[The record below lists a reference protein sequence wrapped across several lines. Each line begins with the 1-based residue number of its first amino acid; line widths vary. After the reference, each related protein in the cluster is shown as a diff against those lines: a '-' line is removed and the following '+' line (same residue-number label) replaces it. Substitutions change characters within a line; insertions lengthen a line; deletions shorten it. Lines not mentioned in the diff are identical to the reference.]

1 MTPVTDVLRRE
12 HYLFSR
18 LLDGLEVLIRDRRV
32 HDSADR
38 GLAGELLRFFA
49 QRVDGLHQDKEERV
63 LFPRLLARSI
73 RYRVPVLSYLSQQH
87 RRDRRLLGQMVAN
100 LPVLGDW
107 NILDTDPFVT
117 QASVYLRF
125 QRRHMRVE
133 DEWLLPVVDQIFRP
147 EDDRMVRAGFRRV
160 EHAHRAAFEP
170 EALGLLLRLSDH
182 LGQIE
187 HSASSTRLDHG
198 ISQELQLVF

>member
-18 LLDGLEVLIRDRRV
+18 LLDALEVLIHDHRVRDA
-32 HDSADR
+32 ADR

-73 RYRVPVLSYLSQQH
+73 RYRVPVVSYLSQQH

-100 LPVLGDW
+100 LPTLGDW
-107 NILDTDPFVT
+107 NILDSDPFVT
-117 QASVYLRF
+117 HASVYLRF

-160 EHAHRAAFEP
+160 DHAHRASFEP
-170 EALGLLLRLSDH
+170 EALKLLLRLSDH
-182 LGQIE
+182 IGE
-187 HSASSTRLDHG
+187 VDPSTSTSRLDHG
-198 ISQELQLVF
+198 ISEELQLAF